1 MDTGTAEALT
11 RVESEHMV
19 LDLDTVKEM
28 AERISVSPCS
38 VALDPAGSLVVS
50 VVLGYLLLMVWIT
63 VSKTG
68 EVEYVDVD
76 AWFPSTSTTE
86 YDALARITRYSLRFR
101 KSRGKEQDCNVSAK
115 MGKTLRK
122 YIRSIKSFKI
132 KDRGDSLWYR
142 G

>member
-11 RVESEHMV
+11 SVESEHMV

-28 AERISVSPCS
+28 AERISVSPCL

-86 YDALARITRYSLRFR
+86 YDALARITICSLRFR
-101 KSRGKEQDCNVSAK
+101 KSRGKEQDCNVNAK